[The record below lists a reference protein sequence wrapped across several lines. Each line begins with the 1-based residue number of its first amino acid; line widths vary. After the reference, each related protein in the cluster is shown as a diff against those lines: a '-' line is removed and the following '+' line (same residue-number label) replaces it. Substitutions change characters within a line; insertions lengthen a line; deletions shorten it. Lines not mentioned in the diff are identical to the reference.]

1 MLRPKQEN
9 QLRCLGVSR
18 DDVATCCRAPNGS
31 EERKEGMKVFIA
43 GATGAIGRPL
53 ISALVAV
60 GHDVVGMTSSEHGLQ
75 TLKKNGADGVIA
87 NALDAQAVEAAA
99 KTVQPDAV
107 VEELTSLPKHY
118 TPKDMRAAADRD
130 RTVRLEGGRN
140 VQNAARATGARRYIV
155 QSTGFFYAPGPGLA
169 AEADPL
175 ALDASP
181 AVSAN
186 VRTYAQVEGRVLGA
200 PDLQGVALRYGF
212 FYGLGTWFTN
222 DGDIANQVRERKYPI
237 IGPGQ
242 GVWSWVHVEDAA
254 AATVAALECA
264 PGVYNIVDDDPSEL
278 AIWLPAFAASMG
290 APEPARV
297 SEEEALHSA
306 GPDSV
311 YYATCLR
318 GASNRKAKRE
328 LGFAPRSLEWLRSVA
343 QPYDLSRESLRHGA
357 AHRISRRSR
366 DATVLCQAN
375 SNF

>member
-18 DDVATCCRAPNGS
+18 DDVATCCRAPNGV

-212 FYGLGTWFTN
+212 FYGPGT
-222 DGDIANQVRERKYPI
+222 G
-237 IGPGQ
+237 
-242 GVWSWVHVEDAA
+242 
-254 AATVAALECA
+254 
-264 PGVYNIVDDDPSEL
+264 
-278 AIWLPAFAASMG
+278 
-290 APEPARV
+290 
-297 SEEEALHSA
+297 
-306 GPDSV
+306 
-311 YYATCLR
+311 
-318 GASNRKAKRE
+318 
-328 LGFAPRSLEWLRSVA
+328 
-343 QPYDLSRESLRHGA
+343 SRTTE
-357 AHRISRRSR
+357 
-366 DATVLCQAN
+366 T
-375 SNF
+375 